1 MLQPSSWLAKI
12 FTKALNQT
20 LTLVCSLW
28 GDLDTRKTAASK
40 LASLKPVA
48 KAFFINWSYS
58 AGDGI
63 KSSLAGCISAS
74 HPLP

>member
-1 MLQPSSWLAKI
+1 MSQPSSWLAKI

-28 GDLDTRKTAASK
+28 GDLDTRKTVASK

-48 KAFFINWSYS
+48 KAFFYQLVLLCW
-58 AGDGI
+58 GWD
-63 KSSLAGCISAS
+63 
-74 HPLP
+74 

>member
-1 MLQPSSWLAKI
+1 M
-12 FTKALNQT
+12 

-28 GDLDTRKTAASK
+28 GDLDTRKTVASK

-48 KAFFINWSYS
+48 KAFILFINWSHS

-63 KSSLAGCISAS
+63 KFSLGWICSPS
-74 HPLP
+74 WVSLCFVPLSLVVLALP